1 MFAYATILAL
11 LFGPVDDQDIRTQV
25 PTTPF
30 QCVHARSFCFDKT
43 GRTLICVTQLG
54 ELLSWMDSAEDP
66 VVTVL
71 EPGGGI
77 YDRAPMSAIL
87 AAEGTEVA
95 VFYHGGRAQVW
106 ITETGLKVKDLESRT
121 AGMFSYRTPSIS
133 RSSMPATGM

>member
-11 LFGPVDDQDIRTQV
+11 LFGPVDDQDILTQV

-54 ELLSWMDSAEDP
+54 ELLSWKDSAEDP

-95 VFYHGGRAQVW
+95 VYRNGPESQGSREQPSALGLRQTVAGW
-106 ITETGLKVKDLESRT
+106 ETRRLFVVRC
-121 AGMFSYRTPSIS
+121 
-133 RSSMPATGM
+133 